1 MSGATG
7 IDVRYPIGAL
17 FTVLGLILAGY
28 GLATASDTARYEPSL
43 SVNIN
48 LWWGL
53 VMLAFGVVLLLLA
66 WRSRAA
72 SADRPAEE
80 TPEGR
85 LTEQREHVLGLE
97 KD

>member
-1 MSGATG
+1 MSGAAG

-17 FTVLGLILAGY
+17 FTVLGFILAGY
-28 GLATASDTARYEPSL
+28 GLATAADAAHYAPSL
-43 SVNIN
+43 SVNVN

-53 VMLAFGVVLLLLA
+53 AMLAFGVVLLLLA
-66 WRSRAA
+66 WRSHQA
-72 SADRPAEE
+72 SADRPAEK